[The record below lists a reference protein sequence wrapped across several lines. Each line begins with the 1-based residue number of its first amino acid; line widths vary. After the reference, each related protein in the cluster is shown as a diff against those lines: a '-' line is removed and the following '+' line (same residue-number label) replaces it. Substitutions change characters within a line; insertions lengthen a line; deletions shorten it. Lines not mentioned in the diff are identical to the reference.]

1 MAAAHSEVVESS
13 EGEGGAYPSEP
24 AARSD
29 EDFALFDGELRCV
42 REHFSEQASGQS
54 LAEDGLRRLWDV
66 TPEWADRQRRRLGLD
81 PARATRHEAVARH
94 RFEQVC
100 RRGQATAPFLAQLK
114 D

>member
-1 MAAAHSEVVESS
+1 MAAAHSEVAESS
-13 EGEGGAYPSEP
+13 EGAGGAYPSEP
-24 AARSD
+24 VARSD
-29 EDFALFDGELRCV
+29 EEFALYDGELRCV
-42 REHFSEQASGQS
+42 REHFSEQDSGRS

-66 TPEWADRQRRRLGLD
+66 TPEWADRQRSRLSLD
-81 PARATRHEAVARH
+81 PARASRHTAVAQH